1 MGLFRR
7 KKKKPK
13 QDIDGILSRI
23 SEDVLSE
30 EDSRDQH
37 KVQHYVLGHCEQII
51 ETAKELEAE
60 KAEYRKVTSYL
71 TDIQI
76 IEELPEQEA
85 AELRD
90 TAASILTLNQSRD
103 DYLATSKRLSDTQFA
118 QMQQQ
123 EDQISDAIRSLQANE
138 AYQAA
143 VKRDMNY
150 LEGEKNEW
158 TYYRQELLDEQ
169 KFLRKLS
176 YVLFGLAVMALAVIL
191 ALKVGL
197 EMDVQLLLTICG
209 FALAAAGGF
218 ILVKTQNND
227 REIQKAQI
235 NMNHAI
241 SLLNRTKIKYVHS
254 TNAVDYACEKYH
266 VHNSYELNYLWEQYQ
281 LALKEKEKFERN
293 SEDLEYFNGR
303 LVRLLQKR
311 SLYDARV
318 WINQPTALVDKRE
331 MVEIKHDLITRRQK
345 IRSRIEYDMD
355 VVLEQKE
362 EIESLMKEYHEEIPE
377 VREILNSIDRLTTA
391 K

>member
-7 KKKKPK
+7 KKKPK
-13 QDIDGILSRI
+13 KSIDDILSPI
-23 SEDVLSE
+23 TEDVLSE
-30 EDSRDQH
+30 EDSKDVH

-51 ETAKELEAE
+51 ETAKALEAE
-60 KAEYRKVTSYL
+60 KSEYRTVTSYL

-90 TAASILTLNQSRD
+90 TAASILTLNQSRE
-103 DYLATSKRLSDTQFA
+103 DYLATSKRLTDSQFA
-118 QMQQQ
+118 QMQRDQ
-123 EDQISDAIRSLQANE
+123 EQVVDAIRTLQANE

-158 TYYRQELLDEQ
+158 TYYRQELQDEQ
-169 KFLRKLS
+169 KFFRKLS
-176 YVLFGLAVMALAVIL
+176 CVLFGLAVMALAVIL
-191 ALKVGL
+191 VLKVGFD
-197 EMDVQLLLTICG
+197 MDVQLLLTAAG
-209 FALAAAGGF
+209 FAIAAAGGF
-218 ILVKTQNND
+218 ILVKLQNNAG
-227 REIQKAQI
+227 EIRKSEVNI
-235 NMNHAI
+235 NHAI
-241 SLLNRTKIKYVHS
+241 SLLNRAKVKYVHV

-281 LALKEKEKFERN
+281 LAMREKEMFERN

-303 LVRLLQKR
+303 LVRMLQKR
-311 SLYDARV
+311 NLYDAKIWV
-318 WINQPTALVDKRE
+318 NQTTALVDKRE
-331 MVEIKHDLITRRQK
+331 MVEIKHELITRRQK
-345 IRSRIEYDMD
+345 IRARIEYDMD

-362 EIESLMKEYHEEIPE
+362 EIENLMKEYHEEIPE

>member
-7 KKKKPK
+7 KKKPK
-13 QDIDGILSRI
+13 KSIDDILSPI
-23 SEDVLSE
+23 TEDVLSE
-30 EDSRDQH
+30 EDSKDVH

-51 ETAKELEAE
+51 ETAKALETE
-60 KAEYRKVTSYL
+60 KSEYRTVTSYL

-90 TAASILTLNQSRD
+90 TAASILTLNQSRE
-103 DYLATSKRLSDTQFA
+103 DYLATSKRLSDSQFA
-118 QMQQQ
+118 QMQRDQ
-123 EDQISDAIRSLQANE
+123 EQVVDAIRTLQANE

-158 TYYRQELLDEQ
+158 TYYRQELQDEQ
-169 KFLRKLS
+169 KFFRKLS
-176 YVLFGLAVMALAVIL
+176 CVLFGLAVMALAVIL
-191 ALKVGL
+191 VLKVGFD
-197 EMDVQLLLTICG
+197 MDVQLLLTAAG
-209 FALAAAGGF
+209 FVIAAAGGF
-218 ILVKTQNND
+218 ILVKLQNNAG
-227 REIQKAQI
+227 EIRKSEVNI
-235 NMNHAI
+235 NHAI
-241 SLLNRTKIKYVHS
+241 SLLNRAKVKYVHV

-281 LALKEKEKFERN
+281 LAMREKEMFERN

-303 LVRLLQKR
+303 LVRMLQKR
-311 SLYDARV
+311 NLYDAKI
-318 WINQPTALVDKRE
+318 WINQTTALVDKRE
-331 MVEIKHDLITRRQK
+331 MVEIKHELITRRQK
-345 IRSRIEYDMD
+345 IRARIEYDMD

-362 EIESLMKEYHEEIPE
+362 EIENLMKEYHEEIPE